1 VNPPL
6 SQTAAGTW
14 ERVEVNVDGREKG
27 ERGGREDLYSHGRKN
42 VAILFRGSQDL
53 VLGCLGLVMLSDRDL
68 VGCGLSVLVIGCEAL
83 ALRYQHATLRHCLR

>member
-1 VNPPL
+1 ML
-6 SQTAAGTW
+6 M
-14 ERVEVNVDGREKG
+14 G
-27 ERGGREDLYSHGRKN
+27 ERRGGGRGRGNLYSHGRKD

-68 VGCGLSVLVIGCEAL
+68 VGCGLSVLVIGCETL